1 MGSAANSRH
10 PQILPLGCLI
20 PGRVGGVKD
29 FRLGLKYLTLPALPP
44 VHSPGAEYLGKEE
57 KEKAKKRHG
66 AVKKNKF
73 GSGWRKNQTIW
84 RNGKEI

>member
-1 MGSAANSRH
+1 MEKNMDLEVQEQELQKRLDRLEAIEAE
-10 PQILPLGCLI
+10 I
-20 PGRVGGVKD
+20 KD
-29 FRLGLKYLTLPALPP
+29 REKKLK
-44 VHSPGAEYLGKEE
+44 E

-73 GSGWRKNQTIW
+73 GSGWHKNQTIW

>member
-1 MGSAANSRH
+1 MSVADRSPH
-10 PQILPLGCLI
+10 S
-20 PGRVGGVKD
+20 
-29 FRLGLKYLTLPALPP
+29 P

>member
-1 MGSAANSRH
+1 
-10 PQILPLGCLI
+10 
-20 PGRVGGVKD
+20 
-29 FRLGLKYLTLPALPP
+29 
-44 VHSPGAEYLGKEE
+44 LGKEE